1 LAGPP
6 KESGGRTEA
15 RTREKKE
22 LVTLL
27 LLFSSVFSSF
37 FSFFRAH
44 PLQGVSPKRPRML
57 DRKADTN
64 NVGTQA
70 RLWKAQGK
78 ATNVDK

>member
-1 LAGPP
+1 
-6 KESGGRTEA
+6 
-15 RTREKKE
+15 
-22 LVTLL
+22 VTLL
-27 LLFSSVFSSF
+27 LLFSSVFSI

-44 PLQGVSPKRPRML
+44 PLQGISPKRPRML

-64 NVGTQA
+64 NVRTQA